1 MKIQTI
7 SQTYTYFGNFSKL
20 NTKEAD
26 LRKVFEGY
34 TAQVGKEKLPNGVE
48 VNIYR
53 FIKDNTAVTIHAY
66 RIDCEYGYNNPEC
79 SSEKFIAYAEEATK
93 KIASVESLKGQRI
106 AYSNVE
112 FVENGDGSVL
122 RNSNKAFN
130 IANVYGEDAVELN
143 VRVNHIKDINGEKYN
158 SVVVMQDGKVTN
170 NNTHEETKAV
180 FINKDINTL
189 ITNREERFNLND
201 TVKYLGDM
209 VLEANSRTKQL
220 LESIGE

>member
-93 KIASVESLKGQRI
+93 K
-106 AYSNVE
+106 
-112 FVENGDGSVL
+112 L
-122 RNSNKAFN
+122 RL
-130 IANVYGEDAVELN
+130 LN
-143 VRVNHIKDINGEKYN
+143 
-158 SVVVMQDGKVTN
+158 
-170 NNTHEETKAV
+170 
-180 FINKDINTL
+180 L
-189 ITNREERFNLND
+189 
-201 TVKYLGDM
+201 
-209 VLEANSRTKQL
+209 
-220 LESIGE
+220 